1 MNLASCKQ
9 NAANTA
15 TALEDLAMQLYDIGA
30 NKSTAAAA
38 AAAAAF
44 SAEGPEDTGGGDVF
58 IDEDAG
64 NNSQQF

>member
-15 TALEDLAMQLYDIGA
+15 TALEDLAMQLDDIGA
-30 NKSTAAAA
+30 NKST
-38 AAAAAF
+38 AAAAF

-58 IDEDAG
+58 IDEAAG

>member
-9 NAANTA
+9 NAAKTA
-15 TALEDLAMQLYDIGA
+15 TAIEDLAMQLDDIGA
-30 NKSTAAAA
+30 NKSTA

>member
-9 NAANTA
+9 NAAKTA
-15 TALEDLAMQLYDIGA
+15 TALEDLAMQLDDIGA

-38 AAAAAF
+38 AAF
-44 SAEGPEDTGGGDVF
+44 SGEGPEDTGGGDVF